1 MKLGERLIAKGLI
14 TKRQL
19 DSALAEQRKTN
30 ELLGKLLQ
38 RLGYVSEDKILAE
51 LAEQA
56 NIEKVDISS
65 YTISP
70 KAIRLLP
77 EGLARSCGA
86 IPLCIKDGRL
96 VVAMSN
102 PFDIMA
108 IQEMEQALGMYID
121 VKMADKKEILE
132 AIRRFYGK
140 AVAEEEMEEKK
151 ERVDVAPAVKLV
163 DAVIKDAVEREATDI
178 HIEPKENQVKVRFR
192 IDGLLHEMRSFP
204 KALQAAIATRIKIMA
219 NLNIAETRLPQDGR
233 ILFNIGNKKVDLRVS
248 TFHTVFGEKIV
259 LRVLD
264 KEKMVLGLEEL
275 GLSSSNLE
283 IFRDA
288 IMRPY
293 GIILVCGP
301 TGSGKT
307 TTLYSALFQI
317 NSKEKNIVT
326 LEDPVEYEF
335 PEITQSQIHLRAGLT
350 FATGLRAILRQDPDV
365 ILVGEMRD
373 VETVEVAIRAAITG
387 HLVLSTLHTND
398 AVGAVARLLDMGV
411 EPFLLASSLNCVV
424 AQRLVRK
431 ICPYC
436 KEKTEIDEH
445 FLRIL
450 KANKKEIKDFYKGK
464 GCKNCYFTGYKGRIG
479 IFEVLPITPSL
490 TSLIMNR
497 ADSQTLKESALK
509 EGMKTL
515 MQDGLEKAEA
525 GITTL
530 EEVVRV
536 AYGI

>member
-14 TKRQL
+14 TKGQL

-56 NIEKVDISS
+56 NIEKVDLSS
-65 YTISP
+65 YAISP
-70 KAIRLLP
+70 QAIRLLP
-77 EGLARSCGA
+77 EGLARSYGA
-86 IPLCIKDGRL
+86 IPLCIQDNRL

-108 IQEMEQALGMYID
+108 IQDMEQVVGMYID

-140 AVAEEEMEEKK
+140 AVAEEEMEKK
-151 ERVDVAPAVKLV
+151 ERVDVAPVIKLV
-163 DAVIKDAVEREATDI
+163 DEIITDAVEKGATDI
-178 HIEPKENQVKVRFR
+178 HIEPKESQLKVRFR
-192 IDGLLHEMRSFP
+192 IDGILHEMRSFS

-219 NLNIAETRLPQDGR
+219 NLNISETRLPQDGR
-233 ILFNIGNKKVDLRVS
+233 IIFNIGNKKVDLRVS
-248 TFHTVFGEKIV
+248 TFPTVFGEKIV

-264 KEKMVLGLEEL
+264 KEKIVLGLEKL
-275 GLSSSNLE
+275 GLSPSNLE
-283 IFRDA
+283 ILRNA
-288 IMRPY
+288 ILRPY

-317 NSKEKNIVT
+317 NSKEKNVVT

-335 PEITQSQIHLRAGLT
+335 PEITQSQIHVKAGHT

-497 ADSQTLKESALK
+497 ADSQTLKETALK